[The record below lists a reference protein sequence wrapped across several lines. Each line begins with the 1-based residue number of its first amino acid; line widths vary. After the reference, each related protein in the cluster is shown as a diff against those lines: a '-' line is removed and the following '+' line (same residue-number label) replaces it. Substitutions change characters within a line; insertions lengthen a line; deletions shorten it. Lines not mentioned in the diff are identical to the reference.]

1 MNSCGIDEAGR
12 GPMLGPLVIAGVLAT
27 SSQIKQLKKY
37 GVRDS
42 KKLTPIMREKLYKKI
57 ISTVENYQIVRIQHK
72 TIDTSVKNHSLN
84 HLEA

>member
-57 ISTVENYQIVRIQHK
+57 TKTVENL
-72 TIDTSVKNHSLN
+72 SLI
-84 HLEA
+84 HI

>member
-37 GVRDS
+37 
-42 KKLTPIMREKLYKKI
+42 
-57 ISTVENYQIVRIQHK
+57 NYV
-72 TIDTSVKNHSLN
+72 
-84 HLEA
+84 